1 MEFVDV
7 LFPINLGPLTYKC
20 PEHLIDKAHPGM
32 LVSAPLKKQITKG
45 IILGKSSAP
54 ISDNI
59 KNISDIHGESPLLEP
74 PLLKLL
80 NWMADY
86 YIIANK
92 GLVLKNMLPQE
103 TFKKVKGAEQ
113 RENRRQGE

>member
-45 IILGKSSAP
+45 IILGRPGRLAEESKSSTP

-59 KNISDIHGESPLLEP
+59 KNISDTHGESLLLEP
-74 PLLKLL
+74 P
-80 NWMADY
+80 
-86 YIIANK
+86 
-92 GLVLKNMLPQE
+92 
-103 TFKKVKGAEQ
+103 
-113 RENRRQGE
+113 

>member
-32 LVSAPLKKQITKG
+32 LVSAPLKNQTTKG
-45 IILGKSSAP
+45 IILGRLGRLAEESRPSKPEAKG
-54 ISDNI
+54 I
-59 KNISDIHGESPLLEP
+59 KTISDIHGESPLLEP

-86 YIIANK
+86 YIANK
-92 GLVLKNMLPQE
+92 GLVLR
-103 TFKKVKGAEQ
+103 TCC
-113 RENRRQGE
+113 RRRHSKE